1 MQAEWQDD
9 WNPVITE
16 NELVFVG
23 EQFDESMV
31 NFNDAELMVET
42 QVDRDMDMNAGD
54 NWTSLENDEM
64 YAPNID
70 N

>member
-1 MQAEWQDD
+1 MESSDY
-9 WNPVITE
+9 E

-23 EQFDESMV
+23 EQFDENMV

-54 NWTSLENDEM
+54 NWTSLENDRYM
-64 YAPNID
+64 RQI
-70 N
+70 